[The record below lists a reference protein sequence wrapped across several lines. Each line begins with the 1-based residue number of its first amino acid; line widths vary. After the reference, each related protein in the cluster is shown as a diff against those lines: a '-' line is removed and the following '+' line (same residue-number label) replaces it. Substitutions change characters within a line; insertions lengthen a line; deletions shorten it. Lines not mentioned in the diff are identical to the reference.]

1 MFLRHLVKI
10 ERRKNYNFEVRIE
23 KESRV
28 TVIWLDCTYSYF
40 IPILIIFR
48 EMCFHL
54 NLTFFCL
61 SYGLFVCV
69 VLIVVRFIVCF
80 FKYNKFCKKER
91 EQ

>member
-10 ERRKNYNFEVRIE
+10 ERKKNYNFEVRIE
-23 KESRV
+23 KK
-28 TVIWLDCTYSYF
+28 IKGHCDLAQLYLFLFYPNFDYF
-40 IPILIIFR
+40 PGDVFSLKFDILLFI
-48 EMCFHL
+48 L
-54 NLTFFCL
+54 W
-61 SYGLFVCV
+61 FVCV